1 MVGVVEIRQVE
12 RVVVV
17 AECCVMGKL
26 EEVLDMV
33 VLPEWRRSGP
43 CWSPKIGGCCAK
55 SGRA

>member
-33 VLPEWRRSGP
+33 VLPEWGRSGP
-43 CWSPKIGGCCAK
+43 H
-55 SGRA
+55 

>member
-1 MVGVVEIRQVE
+1 MVGAVEIRQVD

-43 CWSPKIGGCCAK
+43 H
-55 SGRA
+55 